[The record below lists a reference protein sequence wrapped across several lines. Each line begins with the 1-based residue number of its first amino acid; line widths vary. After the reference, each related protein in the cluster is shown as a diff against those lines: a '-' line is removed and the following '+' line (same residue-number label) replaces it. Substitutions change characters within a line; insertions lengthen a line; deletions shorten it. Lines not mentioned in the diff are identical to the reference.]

1 MFTFPFQ
8 DMLDDFESN
17 GMTSYSPVS
26 SRYGSPVSVSSNL
39 SEFSPGTMFPATR
52 IAFFFVGEKIRY
64 QMTLKAQECLV
75 IHRSVFFCYSE
86 NDSHSYHQVLGR
98 EVLTKTTI
106 ETSTKT
112 TTRVRRRLIEVE
124 VAGFVPKRKQ
134 HLERQDHYGDSFGR
148 RRSS

>member
-75 IHRSVFFCYSE
+75 IHHSVFFVILKMTHIHIIRFL
-86 NDSHSYHQVLGR
+86 DGR
-98 EVLTKTTI
+98 
-106 ETSTKT
+106 
-112 TTRVRRRLIEVE
+112 
-124 VAGFVPKRKQ
+124 F
-134 HLERQDHYGDSFGR
+134 
-148 RRSS
+148 